1 MVPQESI
8 ELLEWDNQSPVQ
20 WRESSALFWGNS
32 GITLSRIF
40 QILLYEHCLLEQ
52 DKYDDGFEATNST
65 LTVLKIG
72 WVTWETVP
80 GCLQLS
86 HMDLLQLLGKSVA
99 IPVEAGKGADLVVK

>member
-1 MVPQESI
+1 M
-8 ELLEWDNQSPVQ
+8 
-20 WRESSALFWGNS
+20 
-32 GITLSRIF
+32 SRIF